1 MMWILLNNNVCA
13 IQPFDKPNQVTI
25 TFRAKHRN
33 YIRISNMDYVYD
45 GFVVY
50 CDEDSKWVHE
60 KLIPVL
66 ESDNFP
72 DIV

>member
-1 MMWILLNNNVCA
+1 
-13 IQPFDKPNQVTI
+13 
-25 TFRAKHRN
+25 
-33 YIRISNMDYVYD
+33 MDYVYD

-66 ESDNFP
+66 EEENEYKLCVQYSP
-72 DIV
+72 H